1 MSLKH
6 PSQYTKVEV
15 HFFLISIGLESK
27 CDKFDEEEIDGALM
41 VTLTKEELEVD
52 LKCTNLQIRKFTA
65 NVEFAISI
73 AEAPQEEECT
83 CKPPK
88 EWSEAELCIFLVAIG
103 LCERIEEFRKQG
115 VNGSIAI
122 TLTKAELEQDLGMS
136 SIQIKK
142 FHASIEVTTSGG
154 GLGDSCRG
162 NGNGNNDDDDNYTAT
177 TYPVEADQ
185 DAAAIVGDEK
195 PTTTGTKRPV
205 IKNAAVGAA
214 GGAAIGAI
222 AGKLT
227 GDTKKGAKI
236 GAAVGGAGGII
247 KGLGERR
254 RQRRANR

>member
-15 HFFLISIGLESK
+15 HYFLISIGLESK
-27 CDKFDEEEIDGALM
+27 CDKFEEEEIDGALM

-52 LKCTNLQIRKFTA
+52 LGCSSLQIRKFTA
-65 NVEFAISI
+65 NIEFAISI
-73 AEAPQEEECT
+73 AEAPNEPECT

-103 LCERIEEFRKQG
+103 LCERIDEFRKQG

-122 TLTKAELEQDLGMS
+122 TLTKVELEKDLGMS

-142 FHASIEVTTSGG
+142 FNASIEVMTSGG
-154 GLGDSCRG
+154 GLGDSSRG
-162 NGNGNNDDDDNYTAT
+162 TNDDNDDDDDNYTAT
-177 TYPVEADQ
+177 TYATSEES
-185 DAAAIVGDEK
+185 AAAAVVGDEK
-195 PTTTGTKRPV
+195 PATSKRPV
-205 IKNAAVGAA
+205 IKNAAIGAT
-214 GGAAIGAI
+214 GGAVIGAI

-236 GAAVGGAGGII
+236 GAAVGGAGGIV

>member
-1 MSLKH
+1 
-6 PSQYTKVEV
+6 
-15 HFFLISIGLESK
+15 LESK

-52 LKCTNLQIRKFTA
+52 LGCTRLQIRKFTA

-103 LCERIEEFRKQG
+103 LCERIDEFRKQG

-122 TLTKAELEQDLGMS
+122 TLTKVELEKDLGMS

-142 FHASIEVTTSGG
+142 FHAAIEVTTSGG

-162 NGNGNNDDDDNYTAT
+162 TNDGNDNNDDDNYTTA
-177 TYPVEADQ
+177 TYPIEADQ
-185 DAAAIVGDEK
+185 NGTTIVGDEK
-195 PTTTGTKRPV
+195 PTTGTKRPV
-205 IKNAAVGAA
+205 IKNAAIGAA

-236 GAAVGGAGGII
+236 GAAVGGAGGIV

>member
-1 MSLKH
+1 M
-6 PSQYTKVEV
+6 
-15 HFFLISIGLESK
+15 G
-27 CDKFDEEEIDGALM
+27 
-41 VTLTKEELEVD
+41 
-52 LKCTNLQIRKFTA
+52 
-65 NVEFAISI
+65 
-73 AEAPQEEECT
+73 
-83 CKPPK
+83 
-88 EWSEAELCIFLVAIG
+88 
-103 LCERIEEFRKQG
+103 
-115 VNGSIAI
+115 
-122 TLTKAELEQDLGMS
+122 KAELEQDLGMS

-162 NGNGNNDDDDNYTAT
+162 NGNGNNVDDDNYTAT

-236 GAAVGGAGGII
+236 GAAVGGAGGIV